1 MRLNIYRGGVGEG
14 NCAAGFG
21 VCCVFSSTC
30 NEETSQNTTY
40 FSSPS
45 TIPAGKGKTELS
57 LCHKLKFFNG
67 VDF

>member
-1 MRLNIYRGGVGEG
+1 MRLNINRGGVGEG
-14 NCAAGFG
+14 SCAAGFG

-45 TIPAGKGKTELS
+45 TIPAGRYICNVVYS
-57 LCHKLKFFNG
+57 L
-67 VDF
+67 V